1 MEYWEKKKKRSDKWV
16 LTNCIYIKFLKPEK
30 SEIYSYHFIS
40 HTEICRFSLK
50 TIFIQKLL

>member
-1 MEYWEKKKKRSDKWV
+1 MGYWEKKKSDKWV

-30 SEIYSYHFIS
+30 SEIYSYHFTS
-40 HTEICRFSLK
+40 YTEICRFSLK